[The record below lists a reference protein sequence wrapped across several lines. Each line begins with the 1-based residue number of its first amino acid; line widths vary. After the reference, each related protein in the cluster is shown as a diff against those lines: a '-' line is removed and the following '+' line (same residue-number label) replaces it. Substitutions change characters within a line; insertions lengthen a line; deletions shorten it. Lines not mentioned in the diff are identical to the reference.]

1 MPDPRQVFSLK
12 FYMISRRC
20 TQRQFW
26 LRPDDE
32 LNQIWRYCLAEAASR
47 CHVEVVFTSVMSNH
61 HHTIVIDRHNSL
73 PRVLEFMEHLHK
85 HVAKCVNAL
94 RGRWENLW
102 AAEEPSV
109 VELKTPADLMSKLV
123 YAAVNPVAAHLVER
137 VHHWP
142 GVNAFSDFLDDRST
156 VVSRPRHFFS
166 SEGTMPKSVT
176 LRYAVPP
183 ELGDPA
189 DVKALFR
196 ESVHAAESR
205 LLTERRRRGRCVLGR
220 RAVLR
225 QRCSEQPWTR
235 EPRREL
241 KPRVAASS
249 LWTRL
254 GALRG
259 DRAFRE
265 AYRAARA
272 AWQQGKPA
280 VFPAG
285 TYWLRRFAGVQ
296 VAQGPPE

>member
-1 MPDPRQVFSLK
+1 MTDARRVLPKR
-12 FYMISRRC
+12 FYMLTRRC

-32 LNQIWRYCLAEAASR
+32 VNQIWRYCLAEAATR
-47 CHVEVVFTSVMSNH
+47 YGIDVVFTSVMSNH
-61 HHTIVIDRHNSL
+61 HHTIVVDRHNSM
-73 PRVLEFMEHLHK
+73 PRVIEFMEHLHK
-85 HVAKCVNAL
+85 EVAKCVNAL

-102 AAEEPSV
+102 ASERPSV
-109 VELKTPADLMSKLV
+109 VELKEPADVMAKLL
-123 YAAVNPVAAHLVER
+123 YAAINPVAARLVER

-142 GVNAFSDFLDDRST
+142 GVNAFTDFINDRC
-156 VVSRPRHFFS
+156 VRVERPRHFFRPN
-166 SEGTMPKSVT
+166 GKMPKSVT

-183 ELGDPA
+183 ELG
-189 DVKALFR
+189 
-196 ESVHAAESR
+196 SAAEVRTALREAVNAEEAR
-205 LLTERRRRGRCVLGR
+205 LLAERRRHGRCVVGR

-225 QRCSEQPWTR
+225 QRCSEQPWSR

-241 KPRVAASS
+241 NPRIAARSR
-249 LWTRL
+249 WTRL

-259 DRAFRE
+259 NRAFQE

-272 AWQQGKPA
+272 SWLHGKPA

-296 VAQGPPE
+296 VAQGPPL